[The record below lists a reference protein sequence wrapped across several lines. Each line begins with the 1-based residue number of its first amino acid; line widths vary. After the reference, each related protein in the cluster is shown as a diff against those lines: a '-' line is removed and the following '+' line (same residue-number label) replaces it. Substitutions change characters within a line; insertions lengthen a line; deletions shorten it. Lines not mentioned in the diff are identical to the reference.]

1 MSSLTK
7 TCFPLNLYTDF
18 FQALFMGPNRKI
30 GVSEHTLFYLDI
42 VNNAG
47 YYPVIALSYV
57 TIKDSGMF

>member
-1 MSSLTK
+1 
-7 TCFPLNLYTDF
+7 
-18 FQALFMGPNRKI
+18 MGPNRKI